1 MCSKNSNNENVL
13 NAAANAI
20 TILNGSLFSFSNLD
34 FSNIQIPYANL
45 RNSIMHNT
53 DLTGA
58 NLTGVNFRNTYMVD
72 ANLSNCNLT
81 DTQFGEYPS
90 IKENTN
96 LLRCVI
102 FSNNGKYILGYGLD
116 KKFVMWDAN
125 TFKLANTFIGHIKWI

>member
-1 MCSKNSNNENVL
+1 MKKKLFIFISIL
-13 NAAANAI
+13 AI
-20 TILNGSLFSFSNLD
+20 SCNKD
-34 FSNIQIPYANL
+34 EPNIQTDKTSINL
-45 RNSIMHNT
+45 I
-53 DLTGA
+53 
-58 NLTGVNFRNTYMVD
+58 TGVNFRNTYMVD

-125 TFKLANTFIGHIKWI
+125 TFKLANTFIGHIKWIQCATFRPDD